1 MTEFTPVVVVVDFY
15 WSDSVNECQ
24 FSLYV
29 RVLCLDAWDTAVCQG
44 A

>member
-1 MTEFTPVVVVVDFY
+1 MTELASVVEVVDFY
-15 WSDSVNECQ
+15 WSDSVNECH

-29 RVLCLDAWDTAVCQG
+29 RVLCLDVWDTAVSQG